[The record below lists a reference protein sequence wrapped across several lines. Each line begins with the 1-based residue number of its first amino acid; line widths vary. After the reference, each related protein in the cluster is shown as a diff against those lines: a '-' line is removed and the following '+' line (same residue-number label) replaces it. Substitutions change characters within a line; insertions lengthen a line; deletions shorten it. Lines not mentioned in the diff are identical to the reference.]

1 MSFVTKDAGLAL
13 AAGRL
18 GCRISVVE
26 GFCWALSVQW
36 HGHTWVPRGS
46 GRVISRDI
54 PRSPPQWW
62 APRTSPHLHENCKV
76 TQRSQARPSC
86 YSLVKTCT
94 SNSSREEG
102 MWIWPFSD
110 VHSPHTKVFKTPWSK
125 CSPPI
130 LFVHF
135 FTLQIV
141 LSAYCGRK
149 GSRECVTICNSGLGR
164 PP

>member
-1 MSFVTKDAGLAL
+1 MSFVTKDSGLAL
-13 AAGRL
+13 ASGRL
-18 GCRISVVE
+18 GCRISLAE

-36 HGHTWVPRGS
+36 HGHTWVPHGVRPCDRQGH
-46 GRVISRDI
+46 
-54 PRSPPQWW
+54 PQEPST
-62 APRTSPHLHENCKV
+62 AVGTRASPHLHENCKV

-94 SNSSREEG
+94 SGSSREEG

-110 VHSPHTKVFKTPWSK
+110 VRSPHTKVFKTPWSK

-135 FTLQIV
+135 FT
-141 LSAYCGRK
+141 R
-149 GSRECVTICNSGLGR
+149 R
-164 PP
+164 